1 MRPLT
6 SHINRPVRALRESRG
21 GGDLIDNYLH
31 HSLCR
36 FPLLVECRLPF
47 PLDFSSSRLSNPN
60 IGAHRLCARENTHE
74 MPPKM
79 KLKKELP
86 TEGSSQASGAQ
97 VLETT

>member
-1 MRPLT
+1 L
-6 SHINRPVRALRESRG
+6 E
-21 GGDLIDNYLH
+21 
-31 HSLCR
+31 
-36 FPLLVECRLPF
+36 
-47 PLDFSSSRLSNPN
+47 FSSSQLSNPN